1 MRILCRLARLLFVF
15 KHAQLVSFICLYFS
29 HKGCG
34 CPPEFEGDHCEF
46 LRKKG
51 QVEESIEQN
60 NQEESKTSTTEDVAI
75 AAPATPAETATP
87 VETEPAPLDVDVAA
101 TTVTPEPIEL
111 PVAPLNHAK
120 ESKESN
126 MPATNENVQAQS
138 FTQHDKTPSIQE
150 QPPSTT
156 AGPDSDNT
164 LLDLESA
171 PKETI
176 PFEPIRLSSS
186 ESTAETN
193 QLGGPIIAL
202 ISLTGVAL
210 IIGLISYRRMRKRNH
225 RQRENHFVLGDNYKD
240 ETPIRVQV
248 LSELEQPN
256 ELDEVLG
263 LDAGS
268 VEYEDDD
275 DFLTER
281 SLSDQSLEEIELEYP
296 TSECDDEEELEH
308 PISEGDDEE
317 DDFEEPVQ
325 HSDYN
330 PFSHIIGPLLRFDTG
345 DGIV

>member
-1 MRILCRLARLLFVF
+1 MHRLCQFTICVQAYSTGVY
-15 KHAQLVSFICLYFS
+15 ICLYFS

-34 CPPEFEGDHCEF
+34 CPPEFEGEHCEF
-46 LRKKG
+46 LREKG
-51 QVEESIEQN
+51 EVEPIKQN

-75 AAPATPAETATP
+75 AAPATPAEAATP

-126 MPATNENVQAQS
+126 TPVTTNQNVQAQS
-138 FTQHDKTPSIQE
+138 FTQHDKTPPIQV
-150 QPPSTT
+150 QVPST
-156 AGPDSDNT
+156 AARPDSDNT
-164 LLDLESA
+164 LDLESA

-248 LSELEQPN
+248 FSELEQPN

-296 TSECDDEEELEH
+296 TSEGDDEEELEH

-317 DDFEEPVQ
+317 DDFDEPVR

-330 PFSHIIGPLLRFDTG
+330 PFAHIIGPLLRSDTG
-345 DGIV
+345 DSIV